1 MPSFELC
8 QREDHVCVSFTAMAS
23 PCEILIDGNDP
34 EVLQHIAHMVSA
46 EARRIETKYSRYR
59 ENNIIH
65 QLNHAKGQR
74 IKLDEE
80 THKLLSFA
88 QQCFVLSNGQF
99 DVTAGILNRIWRF
112 VEGTNPPTQAEIDT
126 LLPLVGWQK
135 LTLTEHSLQM
145 PDDMQIDLG
154 GIGKEYA
161 VDKAVTLC
169 QQTYPE
175 LSVLVNFGGDLG
187 VTRPRQEGGFWQV
200 GIEHPDPSQSVPML
214 VKIAQGGLATSG
226 DARRFLLHKGTRY
239 SHVLNPLTGWAMT
252 DAPRSVT
259 VAGQNCTQAGLLAT
273 LALLQGAD
281 AKAFLQAQEV
291 THWILN

>member
-1 MPSFELC
+1 MPSFELS

-34 EVLQHIAHMVSA
+34 EIVQHIAHMVSA
-46 EARRIETKYSRYR
+46 EAWRIETKYSRYR

-112 VEGTNPPTQAEIDT
+112 VADANPPTQAEIDT